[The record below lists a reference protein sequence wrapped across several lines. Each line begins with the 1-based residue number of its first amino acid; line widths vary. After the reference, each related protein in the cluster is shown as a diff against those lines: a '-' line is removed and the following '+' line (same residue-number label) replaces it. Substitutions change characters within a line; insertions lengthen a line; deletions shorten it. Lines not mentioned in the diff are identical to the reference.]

1 MSDPQ
6 QQWDVEISSY
16 PEFSDKYKSRKTGI
30 VVQQKPRGRI
40 FRDGVQEIQVKQQQT
55 GGTPEPLS
63 LTIPQQPS
71 APSSKQLMSNVPVV
85 ARPVSK
91 QGLLNLPQKPKQG
104 TPPPSLRQK
113 WANYVGINKEGV
125 ESHLRDISAGTKAAA
140 LMVGNTV
147 TSLMEHKKEEREA
160 ANLTYAYFNHKIM
173 EGRGNTTTWGEWF
186 QQEMGNPLAVF
197 SLLVMAG
204 YLTVFFL
211 YVKSL
216 QMGKTSKKL
225 KYAFE
230 GMAGVMAAVLMMNI
244 VKTAGSFNFMIVLF
258 IILTIVMM
266 AFLLVQS
273 MSLTKN
279 AKNTELYRAIAITS
293 GLFGLAVIPLLFLV
307 FSGFI
312 QLTSYVT
319 QVFDPFQNALA
330 FSSMLI
336 LGVFVV
342 LGVYYHYSKDESIPE
357 TKRQE
362 HLTTMKYV
370 GLGLVLTLLL
380 LIGVVGFYYAY
391 GKELTVKCIDYL
403 TTESE
408 YAAKI
413 ESREKKNPEPQK
425 DSYFKFLNERQNT
438 SGNTMAFLAG
448 QGASVESVEEKVDG
462 DRHLIESRLVM
473 VKIICGVALILMAV
487 WNHYTGWL
495 KASTKNK
502 VYFGGLIAF
511 ALLSG
516 MLTAVFIVMLRSERA
531 KISGNLRQ
539 NGGLIFM
546 FGLLSGVF
554 YVAMELSGMNT
565 YMRDTATETAGTAIT
580 TTTTTTPEPTSS
592 TDTFGDAQC
601 KAMQSKAMYRMMIIV
616 GVLTGFIAVFAL
628 FSLMSYSTGL
638 SYVDMFFEQ
647 RDKVL
652 GVHQVRKNTGET
664 VLYQENRVY
673 LFFEAVLFAV
683 LMNLV
688 YFLVLLAYNQKSDW
702 FSAEFKEKMMEL
714 GLIFVKFFLF
724 YYILV
729 SLRAFKITEA
739 PLPVARMQGIA
750 SAPMMAMV
758 NP

>member
-1 MSDPQ
+1 MGS
-6 QQWDVEISSY
+6 WNKHLGDV
-16 PEFSDKYKSRKTGI
+16 
-30 VVQQKPRGRI
+30 
-40 FRDGVQEIQVKQQQT
+40 
-55 GGTPEPLS
+55 
-63 LTIPQQPS
+63 
-71 APSSKQLMSNVPVV
+71 
-85 ARPVSK
+85 
-91 QGLLNLPQKPKQG
+91 
-104 TPPPSLRQK
+104 
-113 WANYVGINKEGV
+113 
-125 ESHLRDISAGTKAAA
+125 SAGTEAAA
-140 LMVGNTV
+140 LKVASTV

-173 EGRGNTTTWGEWF
+173 EGRRNNTTWGEWF
-186 QQEMGNPLAVF
+186 QQEIGNPLSVF
-197 SLLVMAG
+197 SLLVMVG
-204 YLTVFFL
+204 YLTLFFL

-216 QMGKTSKKL
+216 QTGKTSNKL

-230 GMAGVMAAVLMMNI
+230 GMAGVMGAVLMMNI
-244 VKTAGSFNFMIVLF
+244 LKTAGSFNFMIVLF
-258 IILTIVMM
+258 IIATLLVMTY
-266 AFLLVQS
+266 LLVQS
-273 MSLTKN
+273 MSLKKIAKN
-279 AKNTELYRAIAITS
+279 AELYRAIAITS

-330 FSSMLI
+330 FSSVLI

-370 GLGLVLTLLL
+370 GLGLVLTLIL

-391 GKELTVKCIDYL
+391 GKELTVKCIDYI
-403 TTESE
+403 TTESD

-413 ESREKKNPEPQK
+413 ELGEKGNPEPQK
-425 DSYFKFLNERQNT
+425 DSYFKFLNERQKS
-438 SGNTMAFLAG
+438 SGETMTFLAG
-448 QGASVESVEEKVDG
+448 QGKSVESVENKVDE

-495 KASTKNK
+495 KASTMNK

-531 KISGNLRQ
+531 KISRNLGQ
-539 NGGLIFM
+539 NLGLILM

-565 YMRDTATETAGTAIT
+565 YMRDTAETTGTTIT

-592 TDTFGDAQC
+592 ADTFGDAQC

-647 RDKVL
+647 RDKVF
-652 GVHQVRKNTGET
+652 GVHRDRKNTGNT

-702 FSAEFKEKMMEL
+702 FSAQFKEKMMEL
-714 GLIFVKFFLF
+714 GLIFLKFFLF
-724 YYILV
+724 YYIIV
-729 SLRAFKITEA
+729 SLRGFKITEA
-739 PLPVARMQGIA
+739 PLPVARMQF
-750 SAPMMAMV
+750 APMRMK
-758 NP
+758 